1 MARTFR
7 NIFKEK
13 GISPSYTRMRVYSY
27 LEEVTNHP
35 TADQIYRDLCPELPT
50 LSKTTVY
57 NVLKLFCEHDLVKP
71 VNMSSSEMRYE
82 LYHEEH
88 SHFRCTK
95 CGEIYDIPYIK
106 PSYDRSALRGFE
118 VQDEEVNLS
127 GICPTCLHN
136 KLT

>member
-1 MARTFR
+1 
-7 NIFKEK
+7 
-13 GISPSYTRMRVYSY
+13 MRVYSY
-27 LEEVTNHP
+27 LEEAANHP
-35 TADQIYRDLCPELPT
+35 TVDQIYQELSQELPT

-82 LYHEEH
+82 LYHQDH
-88 SHFRCTK
+88 SHFRCTD

-106 PSYDRSALRGFE
+106 PTYDTTSLKGFQVE
-118 VQDEEVNLS
+118 EEEVNLS
-127 GICPTCLHN
+127 GICPSCLQQ